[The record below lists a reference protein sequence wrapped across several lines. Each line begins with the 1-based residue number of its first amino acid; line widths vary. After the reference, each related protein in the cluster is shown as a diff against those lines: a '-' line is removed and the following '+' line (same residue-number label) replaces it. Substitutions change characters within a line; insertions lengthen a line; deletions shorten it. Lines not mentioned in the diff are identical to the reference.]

1 MTRVH
6 SEVDKDHAAFIK
18 GLYQNLLDRTPDA
31 EGLRFWEEYPDSNLV
46 EAFKVEAQK
55 ELDGRKHF
63 IRGLYHGVL
72 DREPDEEGFAFW
84 QSYKPWENLVG
95 AFKFEA
101 QKELAERATA

>member
-6 SEVDKDHAAFIK
+6 SEVDKDHTAFIK

-46 EAFKVEAQK
+46 EAFKAEAQK
-55 ELDGRKHF
+55 ELDSRKDF
-63 IRGLYHGVL
+63 IKGLYQEVL
-72 DREPDEEGFAFW
+72 GREPDEEGFKFW
-84 QSYKPWENLVG
+84 QSYQPWCNLVD

-101 QKELAERATA
+101 QKELKAA